1 MHDHAGGGA
10 WTGRPETEP
19 GKDRAMSKLV
29 GCLRNDRE
37 TSAVEIGLLAGTIAA
52 TAIFVTRL
60 SGDGLAEFL
69 FRISAGF

>member
-1 MHDHAGGGA
+1 
-10 WTGRPETEP
+10 
-19 GKDRAMSKLV
+19 MSKLV